1 VPVYNDTFPLVFTVK
16 GRCRVC
22 YTCIRECPVKAIKI
36 INGQA
41 EIITERCI
49 ACGNCVRVCSQ
60 EAKAF
65 AKSIDRVWHLL
76 ESDEKTAA
84 VIAPAFPAEFDELPD
99 YRNLVGAL
107 RSLGFDYVI
116 ETAFG
121 ADIVGREYS
130 RLLKKNTEGTVIS
143 SDCPAIVN
151 YITYYHPELSEKLAP
166 IDSPIMAAV
175 KVVKKKYGDNVKIVF
190 IGPCIAKKLELEDPN
205 EVLTFSEL
213 REMFDMQKI
222 DISQSEISEFDEPFA
237 GNGAVFP
244 ISRGLL
250 RNLRKPEHITE
261 SDVIVTHG
269 HVNFRDAVDEF
280 REGDVDCKYM
290 ELLCCNG
297 CIMGPGMTKKGQRFK
312 KRTLITNY
320 VREKL
325 KKLDKPTWRKEMTQY
340 EDIDF
345 SRTFDGY
352 KHQTKL
358 QLKKE
363 EIQEVLL
370 KMGKTKPEDHLNCGA
385 CGYATC
391 LLHAEAIVEGLAETE
406 MCLPYT
412 IEKLHET
419 VEKMD
424 LTNKKLSS
432 ARQAL
437 KQSEKLAGMGQLSA
451 GIAHELNNPLGV
463 ITMYSN
469 LLLEEANP
477 DSQMYADLKLIAEQA
492 CRCKNI
498 VGGLLNFARKNQV
511 KTTECNFTEFVKS
524 SISSILK
531 PDNISVLFDS
541 KLTNPKVNID
551 IEQMMQV
558 LTNLEKNAVEA
569 MSDGGELMI
578 RISEEG
584 NSVILEVEDTGTG
597 ISKEN
602 MDKIFTPF
610 FTTKE
615 FGKGTGLGL
624 PLIYGI
630 IKMHM
635 GKISVES
642 NDKPEN
648 GPTGTK
654 FIIRLPRNFQFN
666 T

>member
-1 VPVYNDTFPLVFTVK
+1 MPIYNDKYPLVYTVK

-22 YTCIRECPVKAIKI
+22 YTCLRECPVKAIKI

-60 EAKAF
+60 EAKTF
-65 AKSIDRVWHLL
+65 ERSIGRVSKLIS
-76 ESDEKTAA
+76 SDSKIVAL
-84 VIAPAFPAEFDELPD
+84 IAPSFPAEFDETMD
-99 YRNLVGAL
+99 YRNFVGAV
-107 RSLGFDYVI
+107 RKLGFDYVI

-121 ADIVGREYS
+121 ADIVGREYTK
-130 RLLKKNTEGTVIS
+130 LLKKSNGQTVIS

-151 YITYYHPELSEKLAP
+151 YIKYYHPELTEKLAP
-166 IDSPIMAAV
+166 VATPVMAASRV
-175 KVVKKKYGDNVKIVF
+175 IKQKYGEDVKIVF
-190 IGPCIAKKLELEDPN
+190 IGPCIAKKLESQEPE

-213 REMFDMQKI
+213 REMFEINKI
-222 DISQSEISEFDEPFA
+222 DIQTSESSEFDEPKA

-250 RNLRKPEHITE
+250 RNVRKPEHITE
-261 SDVIVTHG
+261 SDIIVTHG
-269 HVNFRDAVDEF
+269 HTNFRDVVDEF
-280 REGDVDCKYM
+280 KDGEVDCKYL
-290 ELLCCNG
+290 ELLCCDG
-297 CIMGPGMTKKGQRFK
+297 CIMGPGMTKKGNRFK

-325 KKLDKPTWRKEMTQY
+325 KKLDRNRWRKDISQFEN
-340 EDIDF
+340 IDF
-345 SRTFDGY
+345 SRKFEGI
-352 KHQTKL
+352 KREKL
-358 QLKKE
+358 QLQQE
-363 EIQEVLL
+363 EIQEILM
-370 KMGKTKPEDHLNCGA
+370 KMGKTKPADHLNCGA

-391 LLHAEAIVEGLAETE
+391 TMHATAIVEGLAEIE

-424 LTNKKLSS
+424 VTNKKLSS

-469 LLLEEANP
+469 ILLEELP
-477 DSQMYADLKLIAEQA
+477 VDSPMYADLKLITEQSN
-492 CRCKNI
+492 RCKNI

-511 KTTECNFTEFVKS
+511 KLIECNFEEFVEK
-524 SISSILK
+524 SILSIIK
-531 PDNISVLFDS
+531 PDNVNVTFSS
-541 KLTNPKVNID
+541 KLINNKVSVD
-551 IEQMMQV
+551 TDQMMQV

-569 MSDGGELMI
+569 MPKGGELNI
-578 RISEEG
+578 RLYEEG
-584 NSVILEVEDTGTG
+584 NTVLIEVEDSGTG

-635 GKISVES
+635 GKITVES

-648 GPTGTK
+648 GQTGTK
-654 FIIRLPRNFQFN
+654 FIIRIPRN
-666 T
+666 TVVTG